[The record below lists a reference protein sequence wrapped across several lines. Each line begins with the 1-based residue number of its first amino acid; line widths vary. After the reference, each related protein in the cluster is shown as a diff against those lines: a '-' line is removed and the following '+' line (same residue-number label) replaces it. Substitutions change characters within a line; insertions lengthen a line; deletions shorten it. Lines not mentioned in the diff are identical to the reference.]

1 MKEQMQKEELKALN
15 VPIENIRAEFNH
27 SSEFFTLEQLEVEI
41 EGLNLNID
49 TLDQEIKVLSKLNN
63 SQRIALSKILNLAYL
78 WDAHL
83 FNCCKQVLKIEGVK
97 LK

>member
-1 MKEQMQKEELKALN
+1 MQKEELKALN
-15 VPIENIRAEFNH
+15 VPIENIRAEFNQ
-27 SSEFFTLEQLEVEI
+27 EFFTPEQLEIEI
-41 EGLNLNID
+41 EGLDLRID
-49 TLDQEIKVLSKLNN
+49 ELEKEIKAISKLNN